1 MNIRKIKAN
10 KKRNKT
16 KKSEKKDFSSEVK
29 KMKKNETFRPRIRQ
43 NSIMRSVKFKKNKE
57 LKTSKKNQVTNG
69 YICFKQ
75 KSELLL
81 ISGTT
86 AH

>member
-29 KMKKNETFRPRIRQ
+29 KMKK
-43 NSIMRSVKFKKNKE
+43 K
-57 LKTSKKNQVTNG
+57 
-69 YICFKQ
+69 
-75 KSELLL
+75 
-81 ISGTT
+81 
-86 AH
+86 